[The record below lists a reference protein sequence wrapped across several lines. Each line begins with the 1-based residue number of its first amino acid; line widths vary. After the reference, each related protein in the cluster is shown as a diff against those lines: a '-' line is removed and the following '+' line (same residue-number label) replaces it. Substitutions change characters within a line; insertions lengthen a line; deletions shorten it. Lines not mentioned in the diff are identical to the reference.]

1 MHQSPSIQ
9 TEPFASKF
17 FPLHLAL
24 LTVGENMM
32 PMGYWTVVSKEPFR
46 FLISMG
52 VGNHTL
58 TLLRKYRE
66 AALHFMPWSEREKVV
81 RSGWL
86 SGRDM
91 NKAERLGFRL
101 SPAKM
106 LDHTS
111 LIEGADTIF
120 ELKVFK
126 ELEGLSR
133 EFVPYV
139 LDVVAIHGQRHQD
152 PILFLSRKEFATLGE
167 QWRFQK

>member
-1 MHQSPSIQ
+1 MSSG
-9 TEPFASKF
+9 TAASNAPFEANY

-52 VGNHTL
+52 VGNHSL
-58 TLLRKYRE
+58 GLLQKYKE

-91 NKAERLGFRL
+91 NKAERLGF
-101 SPAKM
+101 
-106 LDHTS
+106 T
-111 LIEGADTIF
+111 LIQADKLQQTKIIDGADTVF
-120 ELKVFK
+120 ELTVFK
-126 ELEGLSR
+126 ELPDISR
-133 EFVPYV
+133 EFIPYV
-139 LDVVAIHGQRHQD
+139 MDVVAVHGSTHRD
-152 PILFLSRKEFATLGE
+152 PILLLSRKDFATMGDR
-167 QWRFQK
+167 WRFLK